1 MVADT
6 RTAGTEPSH
15 RFTETVMV
23 VIKISKEIAIEFAD
37 SLKRASDRAEKEF
50 VARRQERDEI
60 DCIRLDALEAIL
72 RDAIDA

>member
-1 MVADT
+1 
-6 RTAGTEPSH
+6 
-15 RFTETVMV
+15 MV